1 MTKHSKIF
9 AGVASAISFTAGVS
23 AWAAG
28 DQDFS
33 SMQMKGVEQIEVKVD
48 LDGPQNAYQKRCNSQ
63 QFPIKIAV
71 ILHKMFT
78 RLRQFSWRIQQS
90 LKVSMV

>member
-48 LDGPQNAYQKRCNSQ
+48 
-63 QFPIKIAV
+63 
-71 ILHKMFT
+71 
-78 RLRQFSWRIQQS
+78 
-90 LKVSMV
+90 

>member
-9 AGVASAISFTAGVS
+9 S
-23 AWAAG
+23 G

-48 LDGPQNAYQKRCNSQ
+48 LDGAAKRLS
-63 QFPIKIAV
+63 KAV
-71 ILHKMFT
+71 
-78 RLRQFSWRIQQS
+78 
-90 LKVSMV
+90 

>member
-1 MTKHSKIF
+1 MDMTKHSKIF
-9 AGVASAISFTAGVS
+9 AGVASPISFTAGVS

-48 LDGPQNAYQKRCNSQ
+48 LDWAEKRLS
-63 QFPIKIAV
+63 KAV
-71 ILHKMFT
+71 
-78 RLRQFSWRIQQS
+78 
-90 LKVSMV
+90 

>member
-1 MTKHSKIF
+1 MDMTKHSKIF

-48 LDGPQNAYQKRCNSQ
+48 LDGAAKRLS
-63 QFPIKIAV
+63 KAV
-71 ILHKMFT
+71 
-78 RLRQFSWRIQQS
+78 
-90 LKVSMV
+90 